1 MSTMIRTLR
10 PALLA
15 AVLPWIALGQ
25 ALPDAGTSRPA
36 GPGDLALA
44 PSRIELPLQPGESKT
59 VVVNVI
65 SSPGAPGAKP
75 MRLLASLGDWAMTRT
90 GQVTFSKP
98 ATLPRSASD
107 WLIYSPVELL
117 VTPGET
123 HSIRVTVDVPEDATP
138 GDYTSVL
145 FVEERPPDL
154 KQQAN
159 TKQIMFHF
167 RLAAIFYVMVPPLT
181 TRGSL
186 TGLDAQVGPN
196 LITVLPV
203 LKNEG
208 NTRVRP
214 TQTLELV
221 DAKGTVLHST
231 TVGTTTPVLAHSE
244 FQPTL
249 AIDKL
254 PPPGEYSLRYRVDF
268 QDGSKVIEGRK
279 AITIP
284 APEPEPPP
292 AAPKR
297 KKTGGR

>member
-1 MSTMIRTLR
+1 MIRTLR
-10 PALLA
+10 YALISA
-15 AVLPWIALGQ
+15 FLPWLALGQ
-25 ALPDAGTSRPA
+25 ALGDGGTPGQSA

-44 PSRIELPLQPGESKT
+44 PSRLELPLKPGESKT

-75 MRLLASLGDWAMTRT
+75 MRLLASLGDWAMTRN

-98 ATLPRSASD
+98 ATLPRSATD

-154 KQQAN
+154 KQQA
-159 TKQIMFHF
+159 TSKQIMFHF
-167 RLAAIFYVMVPPLT
+167 RLAAIIYVMVPPLT
-181 TRGSL
+181 TKGSL
-186 TGLDAQVGPN
+186 TALDAQIAPTQ
-196 LITVLPV
+196 ITVQPV
-203 LKNEG
+203 LRNEG

-214 TQTLELV
+214 TQSLDLL
-221 DAKGTVLHST
+221 DAQGTVIHSAT
-231 TVGTTTPVLAHSE
+231 IGSNTPILANSE
-244 FQPTL
+244 LQPTL
-249 AIDKL
+249 TLEKL

-268 QDGSKVIEGRK
+268 HDGSKVIEGRK

-284 APEPEPPP
+284 APAPQKP
-292 AAPKR
+292 APAPK
-297 KKTGGR
+297 KKRGR